1 MRKSKFTDEQIIAIL
16 AEQER
21 GMATADVC
29 RRHGISSANFYK
41 WKSKYGGLARSPV
54 ALIQPEWA
62 RTGAGRAFRAL
73 AMLITTS
80 GVSRLLSRACMA
92 TQRMAAL
99 IVFGSRRAIAAG
111 KQLLVGHHVLC
122 ALSASVQPKKRQALP
137 QRGPEA

>member
-80 GVSRLLSRACMA
+80 GVVFIPFLSGRIIGLHAASFSFMAGVMPPMPMFGRSLL
-92 TQRMAAL
+92 
-99 IVFGSRRAIAAG
+99 
-111 KQLLVGHHVLC
+111 
-122 ALSASVQPKKRQALP
+122 
-137 QRGPEA
+137 